1 MRNVTACTITMI
13 TALVIAVG
21 TAQAKHCPLSK
32 WGPDDELGAA
42 NLVTPSSVLE
52 ASKLIKTGKTYAL
65 GMTIDSSTPAFPPRS
80 LSLQIIQPNQ
90 QGGVSLFPNKLSYND
105 DAFQGWFGI
114 GPQIDGLGH
123 LGHDGVYYNCNKEE
137 DFASVTGLTKMGVD
151 KIPPI
156 VARGVLLDMAA
167 HFGVDSLEPG
177 PKYNAEDV
185 KAAAAKQGVE
195 IREGD
200 VVLFHNGWEPVLAK
214 DPKTW
219 VSTAPGPTEDAIQYL
234 VSKNVIAVGSDTWS
248 FDPIPPDKEGRPFQ
262 GHIITLVE
270 AGVYILENM
279 STGALAADKAY
290 EFLFVLGQAKIKG
303 SVQMIIN
310 PVAIR

>member
-1 MRNVTACTITMI
+1 
-13 TALVIAVG
+13 
-21 TAQAKHCPLSK
+21 
-32 WGPDDELGAA
+32 
-42 NLVTPSSVLE
+42 
-52 ASKLIKTGKTYAL
+52 
-65 GMTIDSSTPAFPPRS
+65 MTIDSTTPAFPPRS

-105 DAFQGWFGI
+105 DVFQGWFGI

-123 LGHDGVYYNCNKEE
+123 LGHDGVYYNCNKVE
-137 DFASVTGLTKMGVD
+137 DFAPVTGLTKMGVD

-200 VVLFHNGWEPVLAK
+200 VVLFHNGWIEHVLAK

-262 GHIITLVE
+262 GHVITLVE

-279 STGALAADKAY
+279 STGALAADKGY